1 MYNELVNGAII
12 GAFGF
17 LFAEVLTMPGQVFAI
32 WRKIIE
38 RVKPWGLFGY
48 WADMALLDCSKC
60 VAGTACAV
68 TLFFDWTGVWG
79 AAYRMIPALFIAWFL
94 EEKI

>member
-1 MYNELVNGAII
+1 
-12 GAFGF
+12 
-17 LFAEVLTMPGQVFAI
+17 
-32 WRKIIE
+32 
-38 RVKPWGLFGY
+38 
-48 WADMALLDCSKC
+48 LDCSKC